1 MTALVVISLLCIHNN
16 INFHKAL
23 KSCTKGTVKSNKLY
37 ELDSNR
43 DVLAHRDIWGE
54 KSDDSFIPNIEVTLK
69 NTTNNDITP
78 GNDSYTI
85 ETTIPSKNKVESDLQ
100 KSSTLKSTLKQE
112 SRTKFLKDT
121 HPKENRSDTKLIA
134 RIKTNYLSFAQ
145 FWSKTT
151 DFNVEAAFNETK
163 TPPPERQWLRGS
175 ILQSSIVTKEG
186 NNGEPIIYN
195 TIPKIVNKIYIGKSG
210 SFPSLE
216 EMKKAGEG
224 ALEDAHHSWSLRN
237 HNYTIRYFNL
247 DMCRQ
252 YLQENYHPIFLRAFD
267 CIEAFSGKVNLFRML
282 VVYAEGGWYSDWKQK
297 ALKDDVLDDLG
308 RDVDFYG
315 VWDYGHSGLVA
326 DKCMQNCFFGAV
338 PRHPLLAIMIR
349 MILINVQTEHY
360 EKHALFSSGPCLFGR
375 AYKEY
380 VTKQNPDENRVRL
393 GYYQANYIKNKPD
406 AKKKNGNVVNNT
418 GQELYVMHKAAGSIH
433 NQNWDNGNNYN
444 QLFKEHHYFCEDAK
458 SLFGIAIANVNENR
472 LLV

>member
-1 MTALVVISLLCIHNN
+1 MTALLVISLLCIHTN
-16 INFHKAL
+16 INFHKVL
-23 KSCTKGTVKSNKLY
+23 KSCTKGTVKSSKLC
-37 ELDSNR
+37 ELDSGR
-43 DVLAHRDIWGE
+43 DVLAHRDILGE
-54 KSDDSFIPNIEVTLK
+54 KSDDSFIPNTEVTLK

-100 KSSTLKSTLKQE
+100 KSNTLKSTLKQE

-121 HPKENRSDTKLIA
+121 HPKENRSDAKLIA
-134 RIKTNYLSFAQ
+134 RIETNYLSFAQ
-145 FWSKTT
+145 FWSKAT
-151 DFNVEAAFNETK
+151 DFNVEAAFNKTK

-195 TIPKIVNKIYIGKSG
+195 TIPKIINKIYIGKSG

-216 EMKKAGEG
+216 EMKQAGEG

-282 VVYAEGGWYSDWKQK
+282 VIYAEGGWYSDWKQK
-297 ALKDDVLDDLG
+297 ALKDDLLDDLG

-315 VWDYGHSGLVA
+315 VWDHGHSGLVA

-360 EKHALFSSGPCLFGR
+360 EKHALFSTGPCLFGK
-375 AYKEY
+375 AFDEY
-380 VTKQNPDENRVRL
+380 VTKQNPDGSRMRL

-406 AKKKNGNVVNNT
+406 DVNKT
-418 GQELYVMHKAAGSIH
+418 GQELYVMHKAIGSIH
-433 NQNWDNGNNYN
+433 DQTWVHGNNYN
-444 QLFKEHHYFCEDAK
+444 KMFEKHEYFCEDAQ
-458 SLFGIAIANVNENR
+458 SLFRTAVANVNEDR

>member
-1 MTALVVISLLCIHNN
+1 MKCIRRSIKMVSTTSKASKEIHSRKVPRIMVLVAAIGLFSIYNN
-16 INFHKAL
+16 IVINND
-23 KSCTKGTVKSNKLY
+23 C
-37 ELDSNR
+37 
-43 DVLAHRDIWGE
+43 
-54 KSDDSFIPNIEVTLK
+54 LK
-69 NTTNNDITP
+69 NIDYDDEMDI
-78 GNDSYTI
+78 DI
-85 ETTIPSKNKVESDLQ
+85 EI
-100 KSSTLKSTLKQE
+100 
-112 SRTKFLKDT
+112 TKT
-121 HPKENRSDTKLIA
+121 RNTVNH
-134 RIKTNYLSFAQ
+134 YMSFTQ
-145 FWSKTT
+145 FWNDVTHLNNESGSKETQ
-151 DFNVEAAFNETK
+151 TK
-163 TPPPERQWLRGS
+163 TSSPPPEHQWLRGS
-175 ILQSSIVTKEG
+175 SLQLPIVTEGG
-186 NNGEPIIYN
+186 NNT
-195 TIPKIVNKIYIGKSG
+195 TIPKIIHKVYIEKSG
-210 SFPSLE
+210 NFPSLK
-216 EMKKAGEG
+216 EMKQVGEG

-237 HNYTIRYFNL
+237 KDYTIRYFNL
-247 DMCRQ
+247 DMCRR
-252 YLQENYHPIFLRAFD
+252 YLQEHYHPIFLRAFD

-458 SLFGIAIANVNENR
+458 SLFGIAIANVNEDR